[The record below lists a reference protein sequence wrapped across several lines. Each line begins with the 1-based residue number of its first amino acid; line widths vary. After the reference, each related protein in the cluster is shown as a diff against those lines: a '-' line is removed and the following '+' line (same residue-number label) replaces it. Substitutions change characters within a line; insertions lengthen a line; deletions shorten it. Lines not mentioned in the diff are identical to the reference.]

1 MKVVPDVYYYIK
13 SAYAVCVKNIIVA
26 VQTGPQ
32 QLYFCPVPALETG
45 YIPQICKS
53 VFYNW
58 EPVFS
63 LEQLNG

>member
-26 VQTGPQ
+26 VQTVI
-32 QLYFCPVPALETG
+32 CPVPALETG